1 MSLNSQIPYFYTL
14 DGATSQV
21 LTIINSRSVS
31 VMTSGD
37 TTDIQ
42 NSAIQNISLPD
53 GATIELNC
61 DGGNTLSQ
69 IVVTPASGATAYV
82 VMIGGNGI
90 VVTP

>member
-1 MSLNSQIPYFYTL
+1 MSLNSQTPYFFTL

-21 LTIINSRSVS
+21 VTISDARSVS
-31 VMTSGD
+31 VMTSGGV
-37 TTDIQ
+37 TDVQ

-69 IVVTPASGATAYV
+69 IVVTPASGSTAYV
-82 VMIGGNGI
+82 VIIGGVGI
-90 VVTP
+90 VTA